1 MKMYGRWLVAG
12 LLSGI
17 WALPVWALDFT
28 EAFHL
33 AKNYD
38 AQVKIAASRAAQDEA
53 GVDVARSRL
62 LPQVSAAA
70 ARGKQYTHTKYLS
83 GPYPSRY
90 DEPDT
95 KNWALQVRQGLY
107 RPAEWRSWERA
118 QSLAEASARALD
130 AETATL
136 LARVAK
142 AYLALLEAKSQL
154 KVAEQDVA
162 RYAEALRQAQRA
174 FETGLGTR
182 IEIEEAQ
189 ARLDAAQANV
199 VDWQGQIETG
209 RQDMAALIG
218 QEVNPEDLMPFTE
231 VRGLAH
237 EVLQEPATAWVERMA
252 LHNAGLASLKAQL
265 DAAQKQVAVQKAGH
279 LPTVD
284 AVASRTLS
292 RSDSVTTI
300 GEEYL
305 TTNVAVQVSIPLY
318 SGGGV
323 NASVRAALAAQ
334 DEAQAQFDGRRRE
347 LVTVTTNAYSRVR
360 FGLERV
366 TALDQAMRSAEQALA
381 ATRKGVQVGMRNNV
395 DVLNAEQDLAKVQMQ
410 WVSAAFELLGS
421 IVELWAA
428 TGEVDQALQRLEA
441 VQRQARWDRLDVAEM
456 KGTPR

>member
-1 MKMYGRWLVAG
+1 MRVRWLVAG
-12 LLSGI
+12 LLSGAC
-17 WALPVWALDFT
+17 ALPAWALDFA
-28 EAFHL
+28 EAFRL
-33 AKNYD
+33 AKDYD
-38 AQVKIAASRAAQDEA
+38 ARVKIAGSRAAQDEA

-70 ARGKQYTHTKYLS
+70 ARGKQYTHTNYLS

-90 DEPDT
+90 EEPDT
-95 KNWALQVRQGLY
+95 KNWVLQVRQGIY
-107 RPAEWRSWERA
+107 RPAEWRSWDRA

-136 LARVAK
+136 LSRVAK
-142 AYLALLEAKSQL
+142 AYLALLEARTQL

-162 RYAEALRQAQRA
+162 RYTEVLRQAQRA
-174 FETGLGTR
+174 FETGQGTR

-189 ARLDAAQANV
+189 ARLDSAQASV

-209 RQDMAALIG
+209 RQDLAALTG
-218 QEVNPEDLMPFTE
+218 QEVNPEELTPFTE
-231 VRGLAH
+231 VRGLARDM
-237 EVLQEPATAWVERMA
+237 LQEPVTAWVERTM
-252 LHNAGLASLKAQL
+252 LQNPELASLKAQL
-265 DAAQKQVAVQKAGH
+265 DAAEKQVAVQKAGH

-284 AVASRTLS
+284 AVASRRFS
-292 RSDSVTTI
+292 RSDSETTI

-305 TTNVAVQVSIPLY
+305 STNVAVQVSIPLY

-323 NASVRAALAAQ
+323 NASVRAALAARE
-334 DEAQAQFDGRRRE
+334 EAQARFDGRRRE
-347 LVTVTTNAYSRVR
+347 LVTSTTNAYSRVR

-366 TALDQAMRSAEQALA
+366 TALDQATRSAEQALA
-381 ATRKGVQVGMRNNV
+381 ATRKGVQAGTRNNV

-441 VQRQARWDRLDVAEM
+441 VQRQGAGKM
-456 KGTPR
+456 GSPS

>member
-1 MKMYGRWLVAG
+1 MYGRWLAAG
-12 LLSGI
+12 LLSGAC
-17 WALPVWALDFT
+17 ALPAWALDFA
-28 EAFHL
+28 EAFRL
-33 AKNYD
+33 AKDYD
-38 AQVKIAASRAAQDEA
+38 AKVKVAASRAAQDGA

-154 KVAEQDVA
+154 KVAGQDVA

-209 RQDMAALIG
+209 CQDMAALIG
-218 QEVNPEDLMPFTE
+218 QEVSPEDLMPFTE
-231 VRGLAH
+231 VRGLAR

-252 LHNAGLASLKAQL
+252 LHNAELASLKAQL

>member
-1 MKMYGRWLVAG
+1 MYGRWLATG
-12 LLSGI
+12 LLSGAC
-17 WALPVWALDFT
+17 ALPAWALDFA
-28 EAFHL
+28 EAFRL
-33 AKNYD
+33 AKDYD
-38 AQVKIAASRAAQDEA
+38 AKVKVTASRAAQDGA

-218 QEVNPEDLMPFTE
+218 QEVSPEDLMPFTE
-231 VRGLAH
+231 VQGLAH

-366 TALDQAMRSAEQALA
+366 AALDQAMRSAEQALA

-441 VQRQARWDRLDVAEM
+441 VQRQARWDCLDIAEM
-456 KGTPR
+456 KRTPR

>member
-1 MKMYGRWLVAG
+1 M
-12 LLSGI
+12 
-17 WALPVWALDFT
+17 DFT

-218 QEVNPEDLMPFTE
+218 QEVSPEDLMPFTE
-231 VRGLAH
+231 VQGLAH

>member
-1 MKMYGRWLVAG
+1 MYGRWLAAG
-12 LLSGI
+12 LLSGAC
-17 WALPVWALDFT
+17 ALPAWALDFA
-28 EAFHL
+28 EAFRL
-33 AKNYD
+33 AKDYD
-38 AQVKIAASRAAQDEA
+38 AKVKVAASRAAQDEA
-53 GVDVARSRL
+53 GMDVARSRL

-218 QEVNPEDLMPFTE
+218 QEVSPEDLMPFTE
-231 VRGLAH
+231 VRGLAR

-318 SGGGV
+318 SGAGV

-441 VQRQARWDRLDVAEM
+441 VQRQV
-456 KGTPR
+456 KGGSPS